1 MPPPGPGSSAVH
13 RFAGAGGPEWYTGAG
28 MSHGMGRSGLLLAL
42 VLLWA
47 LSTLPQPGWNGL
59 PGPTGIAG
67 IADDAGRRS
76 LSALDAIFGD
86 FISSLAPVL
95 IVLAATA
102 PLREVA
108 TAPDAV
114 PAFQTR
120 GPPRR

>member
-1 MPPPGPGSSAVH
+1 
-13 RFAGAGGPEWYTGAG
+13 

-59 PGPTGIAG
+59 PGPTGMVG
-67 IADDAGRRS
+67 VHGDAGRHA
-76 LSALDAIFGD
+76 LSALDAIFGN
-86 FISSLAPVL
+86 FIISSLAPVL

-114 PAFQTR
+114 PASETR